1 MDGLTRAEKFREIQ
15 RAFQQIFP
23 EWQEIPAMGS
33 PLCTFYNW
41 FMTQLTQGSLRTQPD
56 FMRDPR
62 LPDYFP
68 SMLLPVAIFE
78 QALRCEVSRRLQQAE
93 QRREEAQ
100 QQLQQQHLQAQPPTA
115 PLQQLPRPSLQ
126 VCYLPCLVEV
136 RPVAVLDL
144 PPPFGFTNHQQ
155 APRPAMARPA
165 APRQFAPRKP
175 MRKILPQ
182 RRQ

>member
-1 MDGLTRAEKFREIQ
+1 MDGLTRAEKFRQIQ
-15 RAFQQIFP
+15 GAFQQIFP
-23 EWQEIPAMGS
+23 EWQEVPAMGS
-33 PLCTFYNW
+33 PLSTFYNW
-41 FMTQLTQGSLRTQPD
+41 FMTQLQQGSLRAQPD

-62 LPDYFP
+62 LPEYFP
-68 SMLLPVAIFE
+68 SMLLPVAIFD
-78 QALRCEVSRRLQQAE
+78 QALRCEVGRQQAE
-93 QRREEAQ
+93 QRRQEAQ
-100 QQLQQQHLQAQPPTA
+100 QRQQQRLQAQPPTV

-144 PPPFGFTNHQQ
+144 PPPFGFTNHQ
-155 APRPAMARPA
+155 APRPAIARPV
-165 APRQFAPRKP
+165 APRQIAPRKP